1 MSFTEDIQAYDKAM
15 LPGVRLPKI
24 DIENKYYER
33 LNLEKGVDNFTF
45 LKTLCYS
52 KLTESQ
58 KQSEE
63 YQSRLTMELDIFKEL
78 EFVDYVL
85 LNWDILNFCH
95 ENKIPTG
102 PGRGSAAGSLVLFL
116 IEVTKVDPIKYGLF
130 FERFVSKSRAKK
142 IIEDDITYLEG
153 SLLPDVDNDI
163 SYDRRSEV
171 IQYIERKHSG
181 KTAKILTLNTLSSKL
196 CIKECGKI
204 VGEYSE
210 SDVNEVSDNIPKIFG
225 RVFPLQE
232 AYKENEK
239 FKKWCDDNP
248 KAFKIAQKIEGLN
261 KNTGVHPSGIAIS
274 YYNISEICPI
284 QKTSD
289 GDLITGY
296 DMNYVAE
303 LMVKFDVLG
312 LRTLTVVNEV
322 CSRLNIDMESID
334 LDDPSLYENLKTLK
348 TPQGLFQ
355 IEADTN
361 FRVCKKVCPKNLE
374 QLSAVVAIARPGA
387 LDFVDQY
394 AEYSHSG
401 EFQLVHDFFKEE
413 LSYTGGIPLYQEQ
426 LMKMAVRIGFTLDE
440 SEQLRRIV
448 GKKKVDQMPAWKEK
462 IANKIKENNLDPKIG
477 DVLWKVAEDSA
488 NYSFNKSHSI
498 SYATLAAWTTYLKF
512 KYPQEFFLALLK
524 LSKYEPDS
532 HAEIRKITQELP
544 HFDMELLSP
553 DLAKSSLD
561 FSIEGSNIRFG
572 LNSIKGVSEKSLEAL
587 ERFRNSEVP
596 NKFDTFIAAKEAKIN
611 IGLLS
616 ALIQAGT
623 LKSLSDKPRARVVLE
638 AQTFNLLTDKEKSFA
653 ISVADKYDHDILN
666 IVADCAFNKEKPVAK
681 RADGRDFMTEKRK
694 ATFKKKYDEYKKIY
708 HQNKSSENFANWVFE
723 DRLLGYNPTVKLKTV
738 FEEPESNFTD
748 CLELDSI
755 FSGDTVKIVGV
766 IEDVYKGKTRKN
778 NSTFYKFQLKDEV
791 GRTSALFLDGRRNN
805 LTRYVEQGL
814 KIPEKDDIVVFTGR
828 KGDDTVWLENI
839 GILNDKIYMKLSDI
853 E

>member
-1 MSFTEDIQAYDKAM
+1 MIFTQDIQIYDKAM

-24 DIENKYYER
+24 NIENKYYEK
-33 LNLEKGVDNFTF
+33 LGLEKNVNNFTF
-45 LKTLCYS
+45 LKALCYS
-52 KLTESQ
+52 KLTETQ
-58 KQSEE
+58 HQSEE

-95 ENKIPTG
+95 ENEIPTG

-116 IEVTKVDPIKYGLF
+116 IGVTKVDPIKYGLF

-142 IIEDDITYLEG
+142 IIENDITYLEG

-171 IQYIERKHSG
+171 IQYIEKKHSG

-232 AYKENEK
+232 AYKENDK
-239 FKKWCDDNP
+239 FKKWCDRNV
-248 KAFKIAQKIEGLN
+248 KVFKIAQKIEGLN

-274 YYNISEICPI
+274 YYNISDICPM
-284 QKTSD
+284 QKTAD

-312 LRTLTVVNEV
+312 LRTLTVINEV
-322 CSRLNIDMESID
+322 CDRLNINMDSINLDNPD
-334 LDDPSLYENLKTLK
+334 LYKNLKTLR

-361 FRVCKKVCPKNLE
+361 FRVCKKVQPKNLE
-374 QLSAVVAIARPGA
+374 ELSAVVAIARPGA

-426 LMKMAVRIGFTLDE
+426 LMKMAVRIGFTLDQ

-544 HFDMELLSP
+544 HFDIELLSP

-694 ATFKKKYDEYKKIY
+694 VTFKKKYEEYKKIY
-708 HQNKSSENFANWVFE
+708 YQNKNSENFANWVFE
-723 DRLLGYNPTVKLKTV
+723 DKLLGYNPTVKLKTV
-738 FEEPESNFTD
+738 FEEPQSNFTD

-755 FSGDTVKIVGV
+755 FSGDSVKIVGV

-791 GRTSALFLDGRRNN
+791 GRTSALFLDGRKKN
-805 LTRYVEQGL
+805 LTKYIEQGL